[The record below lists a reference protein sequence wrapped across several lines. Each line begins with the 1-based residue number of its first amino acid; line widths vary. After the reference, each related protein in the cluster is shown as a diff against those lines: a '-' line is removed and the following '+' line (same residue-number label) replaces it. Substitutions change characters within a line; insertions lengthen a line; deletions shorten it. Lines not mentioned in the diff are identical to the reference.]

1 MNEIKQVV
9 AETFQIPV
17 ASIADD
23 SSNQTIAQW
32 DSLGHMN
39 LIMALEKHFE
49 VSFTL
54 DEIVEMLDLP
64 SIEHI
69 LREKKN
75 S

>member
-1 MNEIKQVV
+1 MNELKKVV
-9 AETFQIPV
+9 ATTFQIPV

-23 SSNQTIAQW
+23 SSNQTIPQW

-39 LIMALEKHFE
+39 LVMALEQHFV

-54 DEIVEMLDLP
+54 DEIIEMFDLP
-64 SIEHI
+64 TIHRI
-69 LREKKN
+69 LQEKKN